1 MKRCFNLRDEHTRNR
16 MSCFWFSFSLECV
29 PRVDFMAG
37 WRELTRGRIP
47 RKREFP
53 DEMPFG
59 FRRLRGH
66 HHQLQTSNLCFCMAI
81 HGKLG
86 IKFFP
91 SFAKLTSEKRGP
103 ASSVRREAKTA
114 PESKN
119 SVVYMNL
126 FRRCVQYAENL
137 PSVVYTNLF
146 QEMCAVRR
154 KPTTK
159 EKKLPS
165 PLP

>member
-1 MKRCFNLRDEHTRNR
+1 
-16 MSCFWFSFSLECV
+16 MSCFWFSFSLEGV
-29 PRVDFMAG
+29 PRVELMVG

-59 FRRLRGH
+59 FRGLRSH
-66 HHQLQTSNLCFCMAI
+66 HHQLQTSNLGFCMSI

-86 IKFFP
+86 IKF
-91 SFAKLTSEKRGP
+91 STTFAKLTNENRGP
-103 ASSVRREAKTA
+103 ASSVRREAKIA

-137 PSVVYTNLF
+137 PPVVYMNLF

-159 EKKLPS
+159 AKTLPF